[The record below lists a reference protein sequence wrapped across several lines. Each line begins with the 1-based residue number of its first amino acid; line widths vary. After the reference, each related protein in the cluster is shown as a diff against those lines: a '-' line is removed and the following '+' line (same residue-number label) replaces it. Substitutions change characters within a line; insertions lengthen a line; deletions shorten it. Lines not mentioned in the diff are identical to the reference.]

1 MLGERLEGDSRFQ
14 RLLRSGL
21 VCMCTRSMPVRPQS
35 GKSFRQNKTLGGA

>member
-35 GKSFRQNKTLGGA
+35 VPERKVVSTEL